1 MAVGHYWG
9 QWGLASISNYACVQ
23 LEFYPPKQSISVS
36 QAHVSIVSRALVV
49 FFTVVLA
56 LIMVSILCSFYYH
69 ILVVKQ

>member
-56 LIMVSILCSFYYH
+56 MIMVSILCRVFITIY
-69 ILVVKQ
+69 